1 MIRHR
6 GFTLIELLV
15 VIAIIAIL
23 AAILFPVFAQAREK
37 ARQTQCVNNMK
48 QAGLGVIQYLQD
60 YDETYPMS
68 VYRARNNQNQECAY
82 TMLSAIEPY
91 VKNKDIFECPSA
103 RQAMDL
109 DDFWRRMGIGLTG
122 GDCGQFRWLSYV
134 ANFALFEDGPENT
147 ITGARNQPP
156 IKQAELEFV
165 VETAAYLDGH
175 LTVQGGTGNCGL
187 FNSPVEGRH
196 NETVSVVYADG
207 HAKSMKVT
215 RADVSCINISNKPF
229 RLWCVTSPPYNRE
242 WDYAAGRCRQSLKVC
257 QSSPAIAGSRD
268 LWGIVVQDAQGVKC
282 TRDLRRTQ

>member
-23 AAILFPVFAQAREK
+23 AAILFPVFAQAREQ
-37 ARQTQCVNNMK
+37 ARKTQCVNNMK
-48 QAGLGVIQYLQD
+48 QAGLGVQMYIQD

-91 VKNKDIFECPSA
+91 IKNKDIYECPSA

-109 DDFWRRMGIGLTG
+109 DAFWREYGLPG

-134 ANFALFEDGPENT
+134 ANFALFEDGPANT
-147 ITGARNQPP
+147 ITGATNQPP
-156 IKQAELEFV
+156 IKQPELEYV
-165 VETAAYLDGH
+165 SETAAYLDGH
-175 LTVQGGTGNCGL
+175 LTKRVGPCDL

-196 NETVSVVYADG
+196 SETVSVAYADG
-207 HAKSMKVT
+207 HAKSLKV
-215 RADVSCINISNKPF
+215 RQANISCTNISNRSF
-229 RLWCVTSPPYNRE
+229 RLWCVQRAPFNRE
-242 WDYAAGRCRQSLKVC
+242 CGQQQQKVC
-257 QSSPAIAGSRD
+257 DSSANIPGSRD
-268 LWGIVVQDAQGVKC
+268 LWGIPSDDQFSGTLGRCVKA
-282 TRDLRRTQ
+282 LR

>member
-23 AAILFPVFAQAREK
+23 AAILFPVFAQAREQ
-37 ARQTQCVNNMK
+37 ARKTQCVSNMK
-48 QAGLGVIQYLQD
+48 QAGLGVQMYLQD

-91 VKNKDIFECPSA
+91 IKNKDIYECPSA

-109 DDFWRRMGIGLTG
+109 DAFWRQFGLPG

-134 ANFALFEDGPENT
+134 ANFALFEDGPANT
-147 ITGARNQPP
+147 ITGAVNQPP
-156 IKQAELEFV
+156 IKQPELEYV

-175 LTVQGGTGNCGL
+175 LTLQGGNGNCSL

-196 NETVSVVYADG
+196 SETVSVTYADG
-207 HAKSMKVT
+207 HAKSLKV
-215 RADVSCINISNKPF
+215 RQANQSCINISNRTF
-229 RLWCVTSPPYNRE
+229 RLWCVQTAPYNRTC
-242 WDYAAGRCRQSLKVC
+242 GQQQQKVC
-257 QSSPAIAGSRD
+257 DSSANIPGSRD
-268 LWGIVVQDAQGVKC
+268 LWGIPSDDQFSGTLGRCVKA
-282 TRDLRRTQ
+282 LR

>member
-91 VKNKDIFECPSA
+91 VKNKDIYECPSA

-109 DDFWRRMGIGLTG
+109 DDFWRRLGIGLTG

-165 VETAAYLDGH
+165 VETSAYLDGH

-196 NETVSVVYADG
+196 NETISVVYADG

-215 RADVSCINISNKPF
+215 RADVSCINISNKTF
-229 RLWCVTSPPYNRE
+229 RLWCVQLPPYNRS
-242 WDYAAGRCRQSLKVC
+242 WDNNAGRCSQSLKTC
-257 QSSPAIAGSRD
+257 QSSPAIPGSRD
-268 LWGIVVQDAQGVKC
+268 LWGIPVQDAQGVKC
-282 TRDLRRTQ
+282 VRALR